1 MINGELHLDFD
12 QQDALIL
19 QLQASF
25 EDICPSEQ
33 SDVFH
38 SKLNI
43 DLQIQREIISPCRW
57 LGTLAQ

>member
-25 EDICPSEQ
+25 EDICSSE
-33 SDVFH
+33 
-38 SKLNI
+38 
-43 DLQIQREIISPCRW
+43 
-57 LGTLAQ
+57 